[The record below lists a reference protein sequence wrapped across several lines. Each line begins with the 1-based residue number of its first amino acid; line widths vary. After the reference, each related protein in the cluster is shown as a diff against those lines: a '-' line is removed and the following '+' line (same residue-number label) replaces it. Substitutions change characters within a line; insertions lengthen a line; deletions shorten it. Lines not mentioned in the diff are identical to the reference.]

1 MSPPLAVTTWVGC
14 EKQSGRTR
22 PRQWIDDDRGK
33 RAVQSEGP
41 RYRQIRRQVRLRIA
55 TGEYQPGAFI
65 PSLNELAE
73 EFEVNRLTVMKAL
86 EPLIGESV
94 LRPVAGRG
102 FCVVGE
108 RVARELETLD
118 GFSRTMT
125 ELQAEPSVKV
135 LSKGIRA
142 AGPWYATMFG
152 IGEDD
157 DLYFIT
163 RLCLSA
169 GRPFSLE
176 KILFPTYVMPDPAPL
191 QLSVFSLYDLYAFH
205 GVNLA
210 TAHQKLALTRLSASD
225 ARILGIDEHTS
236 VLLFECE
243 STDDKGRVVEFTR
256 TYTRGD
262 VASFVT
268 RFSR

>member
-1 MSPPLAVTTWVGC
+1 MSEDERVSDEA
-14 EKQSGRTR
+14 
-22 PRQWIDDDRGK
+22 
-33 RAVQSEGP
+33 P
-41 RYRQIRRQVRLRIA
+41 RYRQIRRDVRRKIA
-55 TGEYQPGAFI
+55 MGEYQPGAFI
-65 PSLNELAE
+65 PSLNELADGYS
-73 EFEVNRLTVMKAL
+73 VNRLTVMKAL
-86 EPLIGESV
+86 EPLVGEGILLSV
-94 LRPVAGRG
+94 PGRG

-118 GFSRTMT
+118 GFTRTMSG
-125 ELQAEPSVKV
+125 LNAQPSIRV
-135 LSKGIRA
+135 LSKGIRP
-142 AGPWYATMFG
+142 AGPWFAKIFD
-152 IGEDD
+152 IAEEDE
-157 DLYFIT
+157 LYSIR
-163 RLCLSA
+163 RLCMSA

-210 TAHQKLALTRLSASD
+210 TARQTLTQTRLSASD
-225 ARILGIDEHTS
+225 SRILGIDENTS

-243 STDDKGRVVEFTR
+243 SRNEEGRVVEFTR